1 MVMENNM
8 KKNPLSLWTFSYNK
22 SYYLIHPWRWIR
34 DIYWNIKNFWHR
46 GKYGYAYVDVWNFC
60 DWYPRVA
67 AEALRYLALHNNG
80 YPATRPWTTMEEWRE
95 YLNYLANRL
104 QRCADSQDI
113 LFGEERNE
121 YKEEFDEIMKKTRE
135 SIYTDDGST
144 IIPYEFTP
152 EQEEIRK
159 KYIKRAEEITEAD
172 QAYIV
177 ETFKWL
183 AEDLRRIWD

>member
-1 MVMENNM
+1 M

-121 YKEEFDEIMKKTRE
+121 YKEEFDKIMKKTRE